1 MTEAAIHSTF
11 WQWPRVFCYFEKAFS
26 SRSSMAFLGGTAFT
40 PNNAERLG
48 KNANYVSPICLLRL
62 LLLLL
67 LLFGIQQ

>member
-1 MTEAAIHSTF
+1 MPSVILKRPWASI
-11 WQWPRVFCYFEKAFS
+11 FS
-26 SRSSMAFLGGTAFT
+26 FRSSMAFFGATAFT

-67 LLFGIQQ
+67 L

>member
-1 MTEAAIHSTF
+1 MSSAILKRPF
-11 WQWPRVFCYFEKAFS
+11 LPGLQWPFW
-26 SRSSMAFLGGTAFT
+26 GGTAFT